1 MTKTTQDV
9 FITAPDVSISSDG
22 SPTMRH
28 PRSFGSF
35 PKVIGE
41 YVMRDKAMSIEF
53 AINKMTGLTAKT
65 FGIQTRGLL
74 KQGYGADI
82 LVIDLDNVK
91 AGTSWSDIY
100 AQPTGFDYVIVNG
113 KITDTS
119 PKSKS
124 PVFGRVLRKH
134 KAD

>member
-1 MTKTTQDV
+1 
-9 FITAPDVSISSDG
+9 
-22 SPTMRH
+22 
-28 PRSFGSF
+28 
-35 PKVIGE
+35 
-41 YVMRDKAMSIEF
+41 MRDRAMSIEF